1 MKGLKRS
8 RDVADDE
15 DAFIGFDDMDEGGV
29 DVEPTIDKRAKLEV

>member
-1 MKGLKRS
+1 LKRS

-29 DVEPTIDKRAKLEV
+29 AVEPITDKKARLEV